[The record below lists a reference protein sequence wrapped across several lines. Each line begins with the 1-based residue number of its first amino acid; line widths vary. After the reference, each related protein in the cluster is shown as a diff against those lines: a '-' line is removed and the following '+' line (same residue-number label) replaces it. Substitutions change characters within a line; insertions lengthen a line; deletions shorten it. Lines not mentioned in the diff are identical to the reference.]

1 MGFLQGMNK
10 QLRPAGLCVVFLA
23 LTLSNACTETAVEPE
38 VVAGQADPFP
48 STYAP
53 AAATPVLL
61 NNATLLTGTGQQL
74 DNASILLVGGK
85 IDAIGP
91 AIDFPENAVVIDAS
105 GKWITPGLIDV
116 HSHLGVYPAPSHEG
130 NSDGNEITNPNTAQ
144 VYAEHSVWTQDPQFT
159 LALAGGVT
167 TLQILPGSANLFGGR
182 GVTLKNIPSR
192 TVQAMKFPGAPY
204 SLKMACGENP
214 KRVYGGEAGQ
224 APASRMANVAG
235 YRTAWIEAANY
246 LDKQEAYAGKQA
258 KGGKAK
264 PPPRNL
270 RLETLAE
277 VLNGNILVHNHCY
290 RGEEMA
296 VMIDVAK
303 EFNYKVTAFHHAVE
317 AYKVADILAE
327 YDICAAMWP
336 EWWGFKH
343 EAYDMVEGN
352 VAMVDAAGACAIV
365 HSDSAITGQRLNQE
379 AAKAMAAGIAAG
391 YPITRAHAINWVTS
405 NPAKALGVSARTGS
419 LEVGKMADVVLW
431 DGDPFSV
438 YSKTEKVFIDGVLI
452 YDRLDEARQPVTDFD
467 LGIIDP
473 LAERL

>member
-1 MGFLQGMNK
+1 MNNRLGIPGFY
-10 QLRPAGLCVVFLA
+10 VVLLV
-23 LTLSNACTETAVEPE
+23 LTLNNACTEKTVKPDVITEQE
-38 VVAGQADPFP
+38 DPFP
-48 STYAP
+48 STYVP
-53 AAATPVLL
+53 ATTNPVLL
-61 NNATLLTGTGQQL
+61 NNATLLTGTGRQL
-74 DNASILLVGGK
+74 DKTSILLIDGK
-85 IDAIGP
+85 IGAIGRE
-91 AIDFPENAVVIDAS
+91 IDVPGNAVVIDAS

-116 HSHLGVYPAPSHEG
+116 HSHLGVYPAPSHEA
-130 NSDGNEITNPNTAQ
+130 NLDGNEITNPNTAQ

-192 TVQAMKFPGAPY
+192 TVQEMKFPGAPY
-204 SLKMACGENP
+204 SLKMACGENS
-214 KRVYGGEAGQ
+214 KRVYGGELKQ

-235 YRTAWIEAANY
+235 YRTAWIEASDYIN
-246 LDKQEAYAGKQA
+246 KQEAYARKQA
-258 KGGKAK
+258 QGEEAE
-264 PPPRNL
+264 PPQRDL
-270 RLETLAE
+270 QLETLAE
-277 VLNGNILVHNHCY
+277 VLRGKILVHNHCY

-296 VMIDVAK
+296 VMIDIAK

-317 AYKVADILAE
+317 AYKIADILAE
-327 YDICAAMWP
+327 HDICAAMWP

-365 HSDSAITGQRLNQE
+365 HSDSAITVQHLNQE
-379 AAKAMAAGIAAG
+379 AAKAMAAGIDTG
-391 YPITRAHAINWVTS
+391 YHITRAHAINWITS
-405 NPAKALGVSARTGS
+405 NPAKALGINALTGS
-419 LEVGKMADVVLW
+419 LEVGKMADLVLW

-467 LGIIDP
+467 LGIIEPMD
-473 LAERL
+473 ERL

>member
-1 MGFLQGMNK
+1 MNNRLGIPGFCTVL
-10 QLRPAGLCVVFLA
+10 LA
-23 LTLSNACTETAVEPE
+23 LALNNACTDKTDKPDVIT
-38 VVAGQADPFP
+38 GQEDPFP

-53 AAATPVLL
+53 AATNPVLL
-61 NNATLLTGTGQQL
+61 NNATLLTGTGSRL
-74 DNASILLVGGK
+74 DNTSILLIDGK
-85 IDAIGP
+85 ISAIGRE
-91 AIDFPENAVVIDAS
+91 IDAPGNAVIIDAS

-130 NSDGNEITNPNTAQ
+130 NLDGNEITNPNTAQ

-192 TVQAMKFPGAPY
+192 TVQEMKFPGAPY

-214 KRVYGGEAGQ
+214 KRVYGGELKQ
-224 APASRMANVAG
+224 TPASRMANVAG
-235 YRTAWIEAANY
+235 YRTAWIEAADYSN
-246 LDKQEAYAGKQA
+246 KQEAYAGKQA
-258 KGGKAK
+258 QGEETD
-264 PPPRNL
+264 PPL
-270 RLETLAE
+270 RDLQLETLAE
-277 VLNGNILVHNHCY
+277 VLRGNILVHNHCY

-296 VMIDVAK
+296 VMIDIAR
-303 EFNYKVTAFHHAVE
+303 EFDYRVTAFHHAVE

-327 YDICAAMWP
+327 HDICAAMWP

-365 HSDSAITGQRLNQE
+365 HSDSAITVQHLNQE
-379 AAKAMAAGIAAG
+379 AAKAMAAGIDAG
-391 YPITRAHAINWVTS
+391 YNITRAHAVNWITS
-405 NPAKALGVSARTGS
+405 NPARALGIDALTGS
-419 LEVGKMADVVLW
+419 LEVGKMADLVLW

-452 YDRLDEARQPVTDFD
+452 YDRLDETRQPVTDFD

-473 LAERL
+473 TDERL